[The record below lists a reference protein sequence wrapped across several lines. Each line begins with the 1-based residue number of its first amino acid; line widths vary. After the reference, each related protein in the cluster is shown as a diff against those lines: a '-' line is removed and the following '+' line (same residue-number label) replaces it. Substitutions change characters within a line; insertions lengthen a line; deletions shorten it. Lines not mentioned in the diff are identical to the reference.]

1 MCTDIDQE
9 QPPPKKKTPK
19 NPKNKK
25 REKSCQPKI
34 LFQTIDKD
42 AQHIRLVHATMKHL
56 KFIEPLPMPK
66 RLLLDF
72 FKMK

>member
-9 QPPPKKKTPK
+9 QPPPPE
-19 NPKNKK
+19 NKK

-42 AQHIRLVHATMKHL
+42 AQHIRLVHATIKHL

-72 FKMK
+72 F